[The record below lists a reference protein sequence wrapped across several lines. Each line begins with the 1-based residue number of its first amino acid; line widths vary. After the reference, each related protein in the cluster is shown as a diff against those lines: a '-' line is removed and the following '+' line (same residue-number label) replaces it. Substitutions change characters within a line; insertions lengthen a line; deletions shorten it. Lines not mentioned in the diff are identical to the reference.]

1 MQEQTVSTVPIS
13 DVEPEQKDKKR
24 KASDY
29 SDYKF
34 DLGFSTLEEIDQ
46 DRRVGR
52 NEAETH
58 HTIMP
63 TIPVSEAVPSNTEEL
78 LYTLRHFHLGDPST
92 IEKTEAV
99 GDDYVPA
106 LLHAY
111 RDASKVRYDYPLFLY
126 PTGNTEANAEQLAK
140 PISLMLQ
147 EWVESFAPSTEAAR
161 ILKDNLPRIEKELRN
176 QLKCKEAAIPA
187 LPLLSKIGPALQKD
201 LGLNKEN
208 HARFQADFDKLL
220 ELIPTG
226 GEILGYGHYAAI
238 HLLSHAI
245 HSRLIHRRTH
255 FREKIEQLIRD
266 LKTLLDIDW
275 RKSDE
280 SVEPQKALN
289 SVGTASSRFDP
300 IFLSDMMAHSQSSL
314 TMPAPRRERVLNA
327 LQILEA
333 HLQNDDPILV
343 RFVHLEE
350 LTSAHLENRPNLEVF
365 SDLDPCTKATELFD
379 QEVSKWANFFSAARI
394 AQLEING
401 IYDPAIHDPW
411 FANFTWEAFSKEEIL
426 LLPAVVA
433 LESGERAAGEGM
445 TALSHLL
452 SSGRPV
458 QILVKDRTHSN
469 SHSLSDDELFLN
481 YRLEL
486 GYFGISHR
494 QAIVSQSS
502 SARHQH
508 LLTQFL
514 SALDATRTSLHII
527 NIGLQHFVHGINP
540 WLVAG
545 AALESRAHPFFYINP
560 DAGDASA
567 DRMDFTGNPQQEV
580 DWSHQPFQYQNEKG
594 EVITTDLAFTFADYA
609 LLVPST
615 HKYFRQV
622 PVGVES
628 EHLIPIEAYL
638 SNCQKNDCQL
648 IPFIWAANGKG
659 ELRKLVVSRPLVF
672 ACQDR
677 LNYWHT
683 LQELAGIRN
692 KYVDMAVQKAR
703 EEVQVEELAKRERL
717 QTEHTDELEQVRKET
732 ASEVMQR
739 LTDVLLGLDLTTTSQ
754 PVTRKPVTPSVS
766 PATEVLAETEPEAEK
781 EVEEEVVFDDPWI
794 DSDLCTSCN
803 DCLNINTVLFVY
815 NESKQAVLGEIGRA
829 SCRERV

>member
-1 MQEQTVSTVPIS
+1 
-13 DVEPEQKDKKR
+13 
-24 KASDY
+24 
-29 SDYKF
+29 
-34 DLGFSTLEEIDQ
+34 
-46 DRRVGR
+46 
-52 NEAETH
+52 
-58 HTIMP
+58 
-63 TIPVSEAVPSNTEEL
+63 
-78 LYTLRHFHLGDPST
+78 
-92 IEKTEAV
+92 
-99 GDDYVPA
+99 
-106 LLHAY
+106 
-111 RDASKVRYDYPLFLY
+111 
-126 PTGNTEANAEQLAK
+126 
-140 PISLMLQ
+140 
-147 EWVESFAPSTEAAR
+147 
-161 ILKDNLPRIEKELRN
+161 
-176 QLKCKEAAIPA
+176 
-187 LPLLSKIGPALQKD
+187 
-201 LGLNKEN
+201 
-208 HARFQADFDKLL
+208 
-220 ELIPTG
+220 
-226 GEILGYGHYAAI
+226 
-238 HLLSHAI
+238 
-245 HSRLIHRRTH
+245 
-255 FREKIEQLIRD
+255 
-266 LKTLLDIDW
+266 
-275 RKSDE
+275 
-280 SVEPQKALN
+280 
-289 SVGTASSRFDP
+289 
-300 IFLSDMMAHSQSSL
+300 
-314 TMPAPRRERVLNA
+314 MPAQRRERVLNA
-327 LQILEA
+327 LQILETY
-333 HLQNDDPILV
+333 LQNDDPILI

-350 LTSAHLENRPNLEVF
+350 LTGVHLENRQDIEMF
-365 SDLDPCTKATELFD
+365 SDLDPCAKATELFE
-379 QEVSKWANFFSAARI
+379 QQVSFWAKIFSATRI
-394 AQLEING
+394 AQLEINA

-445 TALSHLL
+445 TALSRLL

-481 YRLEL
+481 YRFEL

-502 SARHQH
+502 SARQQH

-527 NIGLQHFVHGINP
+527 NIGLQHFVDGINP

-567 DRMDFTGNPQQEV
+567 DRMDFTGNPQPSV
-580 DWSHQPFQYQNEKG
+580 DWSHQSFQYQNEKG
-594 EVITTDLAFTFADYA
+594 EIITTDLAFTFADYA

-615 HKYFRQV
+615 HKYFRLV
-622 PVGVES
+622 PIGVES
-628 EHLIPIEAYL
+628 EHLIPIETYL

-648 IPFIWAANGKG
+648 IPFIWAVNGKG

-677 LNYWHT
+677 LNYWRT

-703 EEVQVEELAKRERL
+703 EEVQAEELAKREHL
-717 QTEHTDELEQVRKET
+717 QAEHTDELEQVRQET

-754 PVTRKPVTPSVS
+754 PVLKKPTIS
-766 PATEVLAETEPEAEK
+766 PTTEVVTEPVAEK
-781 EVEEEVVFDDPWI
+781 EVEEEVEEEVVFDDPWI

-815 NESKQAVLGEIGRA
+815 NDSKQAVLGDLNSGTYAQLVQGAEICPVDCIHPGKPRNLDEPGLEELIKRA
-829 SCRERV
+829 EPFNKL